1 MPSLSILLHHGDMP
15 DARADK
21 TPPRSA
27 YGQYELL
34 YDEEIEKDKQTNKQ
48 KHSNS
53 ARSRGPHSKPSSWK

>member
-1 MPSLSILLHHGDMP
+1 MP

-34 YDEEIEKDKQTNKQ
+34 YDEEIEKDKNEKKQ

-53 ARSRGPHSKPSSWK
+53 ARSRGGGPHSKPSSWK